1 MRKSILV
8 FTLLVLAVAFASQL
22 EYPSLQAQTGSEKPW
37 TSYGGHAD
45 SSRYFDSKNIT
56 KQNVQQLQVA
66 WSYPYGEPVFH
77 PIVAHGTIY
86 GRGRNGSLVALDART
101 GKELWV
107 REGMQAMTT
116 RGLNYWESADGKDR
130 RLIFSMN
137 DYLQE
142 IDAIT
147 GKSIST
153 FGNDGAVDLREGLGR
168 DPASIGRVQS
178 GTPGQV
184 FENLILLGSA
194 PGEGY
199 MSPPGDLRAYDVLTG
214 KQVWSFHTVPHPGE
228 FGYDTWPKD
237 AWKYIGG
244 TNSWGELSVDVKR
257 GIAYFPTGSPTFDY
271 YGGDR
276 IGMNLFSDCLIALD
290 ARTGK
295 RLWHYQTTH
304 HDLWDFD
311 NNSAPQLTTINKDGR
326 TIDVVALANKNGFLF
341 VFDRVTGDPIWP
353 IEERPVPKS
362 EMPGEQTWPT
372 QPYPTN
378 PPPFVKQSFTKDDIN
393 PYNNVTAQQRAT
405 FMERFESAVNLGLY
419 TPISEKWTVHIPGS
433 NGGSI
438 FGTTSGEPS
447 TGMVYVV
454 GQNNPALIRLYK
466 PGEGGRGGGGGGAGG
481 GRGAAAPALP
491 GEAIY
496 QRQCQQCH
504 GDNRAGAGAV
514 PSLLTLTGR
523 LDAAAIAAV
532 VINGRGQM
540 PASPRLGPEEMDQ
553 LVTFLL
559 TPPAGGGR
567 GGARGG
573 GGGGGGQRG
582 AGPAGSGAPPELI
595 VGSGGTR
602 VRPQGARGAAPQYP
616 EGTGYVQYNI
626 NGQYGT
632 IGTMMKPP
640 YTTITAYD
648 LNKGTIRWQTG
659 FGDDP
664 ALAAQGIHGTGMSQ
678 MRNSVIV
685 TASGLLFGFGG
696 DSTIYAY
703 DTDTGKVLW
712 SAPLGGAS
720 GVRGSP
726 VMYEIDGRAYLL
738 VPIGTPAGNA
748 TAPHPGA
755 PTGYVTFALPAK

>member
-1 MRKSILV
+1 MRRSILV
-8 FTLLVLAVAFASQL
+8 FTLLVLAAAFAARL
-22 EYPSLQAQTGSEKPW
+22 EFQSSLQAQSGSEKSW
-37 TSYGGHAD
+37 TAYGGHAD

-66 WSYPYGEPVFH
+66 WSYPYGETVFH

-116 RGLNYWESADGKDR
+116 RGLNYWESKDGKDR

-142 IDAIT
+142 IDAKT

-153 FGNDGAVDLREGLGR
+153 FGDDGAVDLREGLGR

-244 TNSWGELSVDVKR
+244 TNSWGELSIDEKR

-311 NNSAPQLTTINKDGR
+311 NSSAPQLTTIKKDGR
-326 TIDVVALANKNGFLF
+326 TIDVVAHANKNGFLF
-341 VFDRVTGDPIWP
+341 VFDRVTGEPIWP

-372 QPYPTN
+372 QPFPTN
-378 PPPFVKQSFTKDDIN
+378 PPPFVKQSFTKDDIS
-393 PYNNVTAQQRAT
+393 PYNNMTAQQRAT

-433 NGGSI
+433 NGGAL
-438 FGTTSGEPS
+438 FGTTSAEPS
-447 TGMVYVV
+447 TGTVYVV

-466 PGEGGRGGGGGGAGG
+466 PGEGGRGGGGVARWRTRGGES
-481 GRGAAAPALP
+481 GAPRRSDLSEAVPAVP
-491 GEAIY
+491 WRES
-496 QRQCQQCH
+496 RRCRC
-504 GDNRAGAGAV
+504 GAV
-514 PSLLTLTGR
+514 VADADWPARRHSNRRSGDQRPWSNAGKPSAWSGRNGSTHDVPADAARRRPRRWTGR
-523 LDAAAIAAV
+523 RRRRRRPTWSRPRGFGRASRTH
-532 VINGRGQM
+532 RGQRRDES
-540 PASPRLGPEEMDQ
+540 A
-553 LVTFLL
+553 
-559 TPPAGGGR
+559 
-567 GGARGG
+567 
-573 GGGGGGQRG
+573 
-582 AGPAGSGAPPELI
+582 PAGSTRSCAPIPRRHEL
-595 VGSGGTR
+595 R
-602 VRPQGARGAAPQYP
+602 A
-616 EGTGYVQYNI
+616 
-626 NGQYGT
+626 
-632 IGTMMKPP
+632 
-640 YTTITAYD
+640 
-648 LNKGTIRWQTG
+648 
-659 FGDDP
+659 
-664 ALAAQGIHGTGMSQ
+664 
-678 MRNSVIV
+678 
-685 TASGLLFGFGG
+685 
-696 DSTIYAY
+696 
-703 DTDTGKVLW
+703 VL
-712 SAPLGGAS
+712 
-720 GVRGSP
+720 
-726 VMYEIDGRAYLL
+726 
-738 VPIGTPAGNA
+738 
-748 TAPHPGA
+748 H
-755 PTGYVTFALPAK
+755 

>member
-1 MRKSILV
+1 MRKRILV
-8 FTLLVLAVAFASQL
+8 PALLLLAAVATVSRI
-22 EYPSLQAQTGSEKPW
+22 EVESSLQAQTVREKPW
-37 TSYGGHAD
+37 SAYGGHAD

-66 WSYPYGEPVFH
+66 WSYPFGDTVFH
-77 PIVAHGTIY
+77 PIVIHGTIY
-86 GRGRNGSLVALDART
+86 GRGRSSSLVALDART
-101 GKELWV
+101 GKELWI

-116 RGLNYWESADGKDR
+116 RGVNYWESKDGKDR

-142 IDAIT
+142 IDAVT
-147 GKSIST
+147 GKVIST
-153 FGNDGAVDLREGLGR
+153 FGNDGVVDLREGLGR
-168 DPASIGRVQS
+168 DPLSIGRVQS

-199 MSPPGDLRAYDVLTG
+199 MSPPGDLRAFDILTG

-244 TNSWGELSVDVKR
+244 TNSWGEISIDEKR
-257 GIAYFPTGSPTFDY
+257 GVAYFPTGSPTFDY
-271 YGGDR
+271 YGADR

-295 RLWHYQTTH
+295 RLWHFQTTH

-311 NNSAPQLTTINKDGR
+311 NNSAPQLTTIRKDGR
-326 TIDVVALANKNGFLF
+326 TLDVVALANKNGFLF
-341 VFDRVTGDPIWP
+341 VFDRETGEPIWP

-372 QPYPTN
+372 QPFPTN
-378 PPPFVKQSFTKDDIN
+378 PPPFVKQSFTKDDIS
-393 PYNNVTAQQRAT
+393 PLNNMTAQQRET

-419 TPISEKWTVHIPGS
+419 TPISEKWTLHIPGS
-433 NGGSI
+433 NGGAL
-438 FGTTSGEPS
+438 FGTTSAEPS
-447 TGMVYVV
+447 SGMVYVV

-466 PGEGGRGGGGGGAGG
+466 PGEGPRGGGGGGN
-481 GRGAAAPALP
+481 RGAANPALP

-496 QRQCQQCH
+496 QRQCRQCH
-504 GDNRAGAGAV
+504 GENREGSGTV
-514 PSLLTLTGR
+514 PSLLTLAGR
-523 LDAAAIAAV
+523 QDAAAIGAV
-532 VINGRGQM
+532 VTNGRGQM
-540 PASPRLGPEEMDQ
+540 PANAQLGPEEMDQ
-553 LVTFLL
+553 LITFLL
-559 TPPAGGGR
+559 SPTGGGAR
-567 GGARGG
+567 GGGARGG
-573 GGGGGGQRG
+573 GGGQRG
-582 AGPAGSGAPPELI
+582 GAAAGSGAPPELL
-595 VGSGGTR
+595 VGSGGARTR
-602 VRPQGARGAAPQYP
+602 QQAGRGAAPQYP
-616 EGTGYVQYNI
+616 EGTNYVQYSI
-626 NGQYGT
+626 NGQYGV
-632 IGTMMKPP
+632 IGPMMKPP
-640 YTTITAYD
+640 YTVITAYD
-648 LNKGTIRWQTG
+648 LNKGAIRWQTG

-664 ALAAQGIHGTGMSQ
+664 TLTAQGIHGTGMPQ
-678 MRNSVIV
+678 MRNSVVV

-738 VPIGTPAGNA
+738 VPIGNA
-748 TAPHPGA
+748 SGANAAAPHPGA
-755 PTGYVTFALPAK
+755 PTGYVTFTLPAK

>member
-1 MRKSILV
+1 MRSRFL
-8 FTLLVLAVAFASQL
+8 FFASLFLMMAAAFASRL
-22 EYPSLQAQTGSEKPW
+22 EFEPLLQAQTGSEKAW
-37 TSYGGHAD
+37 VAYGGHAD
-45 SSRYFDSKNIT
+45 SSRYFDSRNIT
-56 KQNVQQLQVA
+56 RQNVQQLEVA
-66 WSYPYGEPVFH
+66 WSYTYGETVFH
-77 PIVAHGTIY
+77 PIVVHGTLY

-101 GKELWV
+101 GKELWI

-116 RGLNYWESADGKDR
+116 RGLNYWESKDGKDR

-142 IDAIT
+142 IDATT

-153 FGNDGAVDLREGLGR
+153 FGDDGVVDLREGLGR
-168 DPASIGRVQS
+168 DPASLGRVQS

-199 MSPPGDLRAYDVLTG
+199 MSAPGDLRAYDVVTG
-214 KQVWSFHTVPHPGE
+214 KQAWMFHTVPHPGE

-244 TNSWGELSVDVKR
+244 TNTWGEITIDEKR
-257 GIAYFPTGSPTFDY
+257 GIAFFPTGSPTFDY
-271 YGGDR
+271 YGADR

-295 RLWHYQTTH
+295 RLWHFQTTH

-311 NNSAPQLTTINKDGR
+311 NNYAPQLTTIRKDGS

-341 VFDRVTGDPIWP
+341 VFNRETGEPIWP
-353 IEERPVPKS
+353 IEERQVPKS
-362 EMPGEQTWPT
+362 EMPGEETWPT

-378 PPPFVKQSFTKDDIN
+378 PPPFVKQSFTKDDIS
-393 PYNNVTAQQRAT
+393 PYTNMTAQQRAT
-405 FMERFESAVNLGLY
+405 FMERFESAVNFGLY
-419 TPISEKWTVHIPGS
+419 TPISEKWTLHIPGS
-433 NGGSI
+433 NGGAL
-438 FGTTSGEPS
+438 FGTTSAEPT

-466 PGEGGRGGGGGGAGG
+466 PGEGGRGGGGRGG
-481 GRGAAAPALP
+481 GSAAAALP
-491 GEAIY
+491 GQAIY
-496 QRQCQQCH
+496 QNQCQQCH
-504 GDNRAGAGAV
+504 GENREGADTV
-514 PSLLTLTGR
+514 PTLVTLAGR

-532 VINGRGQM
+532 VTNGRGQM
-540 PASPRLGPEEMDQ
+540 PANPRLGPEEMDQ
-553 LVTFLL
+553 LVAFLL
-559 TPPAGGGR
+559 APGEGGR
-567 GGARGG
+567 GGGARGG
-573 GGGGGGQRG
+573 GN
-582 AGPAGSGAPPELI
+582 
-595 VGSGGTR
+595 
-602 VRPQGARGAAPQYP
+602 GARGAAATVSAVPSELIVGNGGARTRPAGRGGRGAGPQYP
-616 EGTGYVQYNI
+616 EGSNYVQYSI
-626 NGQYGT
+626 NGQYGV
-632 IGTMMKPP
+632 IGNMMKPP
-640 YTTITAYD
+640 YTVITSYD

-664 ALAAQGIHGTGMSQ
+664 TLTAQGIHGTGMSQ
-678 MRNSVIV
+678 MRNSVVV

-726 VMYEIDGRAYLL
+726 VMYELDGRAYLL
-738 VPIGTPAGNA
+738 VPIGAATGSA
-748 TAPHPGA
+748 TAPHPNA